1 MIQCKICSESF
12 NNDRSFHAHLKKHN
26 MYQAEYYCKHY
37 PRYSLY
43 YRQQIP
49 FKNKQQYFETEF
61 IDYNEFLKW
70 ENSNDAE
77 IVKAKCLEILKKRID
92 EKNYHFAPFYNEM
105 VTLNMPSLNIYKKY
119 FTSYTAACKLLNIEP
134 LFNKNI
140 PTAFHSVDVSQ
151 LPILV
156 DTREQDPL
164 SFTNTKVEKI
174 YVGDYLIAD
183 KKYFTNTFVD
193 RKSESDFLGTMAS
206 GIERFEREVQKAV
219 ELNCYLFVVIE
230 TNITTILINQKKYNR
245 KTNLEYVFHNM
256 RNLCHKYPRHIQ
268 FIFTGN
274 RNKSL
279 DIIPK
284 LLYHGKSLWQVD
296 IQYFLDN
303 ELGNWQPSAKEV
315 ALNFQ

>member
-12 NNDRSFHAHLKKHN
+12 NNDRAFHAHLKKHN
-26 MYQAEYYCKHY
+26 LYQAEYYCTHF

-43 YRQQIP
+43 YRQRIP

-61 IDYNEFLKW
+61 IDYSEFLKW
-70 ENSNDAE
+70 EKANNPE
-77 IVKAKCLEILKKRID
+77 IVELLKKRVD
-92 EKNYHFAPFYNEM
+92 QKSYRFAPFHNELI
-105 VTLNMPSLNIYKKY
+105 TLNMPSLTIYKKY
-119 FTSYTAACKLLNIEP
+119 FNSYTAACKLLNIEP
-134 LFNKNI
+134 LFNKNL
-140 PTAFHSVDVSQ
+140 PEVFKSTDVSK

-164 SFTNTKVEKI
+164 SFENTKVEKI

-206 GIERFEREVQKAV
+206 GIERFEREVQRAV
-219 ELNCYLFVVIE
+219 ELNCYLFVVVE
-230 TNITTILINQKKYNR
+230 TTIANILINQKKYNR

-256 RNLCHKYPRHIQ
+256 RSLCHKYPRHTQ
-268 FIFTGN
+268 FIFTGD

-279 DIIPK
+279 EIIPK

-296 IQYFLDN
+296 IQYFLDYV
-303 ELGNWQPSAKEV
+303 GNRESSTKEIT
-315 ALNFQ
+315 LNFQ

>member
-1 MIQCKICSESF
+1 MIQCKICNQSF

-26 MYQAEYYCKHY
+26 LYQAEYYCTHY

-43 YRQQIP
+43 YHQKIP

-61 IDYNEFLKW
+61 IDYNEFIKW
-70 ENSNDAE
+70 ESVNNPE
-77 IVKAKCLEILKKRID
+77 VVKNKCLEILKKRVD
-92 EKNYHFAPFYNEM
+92 EKQYHFAPFHNELT
-105 VTLNMPSLNIYKKY
+105 TLNMPSLNIYKKY
-119 FTSYTAACKLLNIEP
+119 FSSYTSACKLLNIQP
-134 LFNKNI
+134 LFNKNLPEDFKTTDI
-140 PTAFHSVDVSQ
+140 SD

-164 SFTNTKVEKI
+164 SFKNVKIEKI
-174 YVGDYLIAD
+174 FVGDYLIAD

-193 RKSESDFLGTMAS
+193 RKSEGDFLGTMTS
-206 GIERFEREVQKAV
+206 GIERFGRELQKAV
-219 ELNCYLFVVIE
+219 ELDCYLFVVIE
-230 TNITTILINQKKYNR
+230 SSISNIIINQKKYSR

-256 RNLCHKYPRHIQ
+256 RNLCHKYPRRIQ
-268 FIFTGN
+268 FIFSGS

-279 DIIPK
+279 EIIPK

>member
-26 MYQAEYYCKHY
+26 LYQAEYYCKYY

-49 FKNKQQYFETEF
+49 FKNKKQYFETEF
-61 IDYNEFLKW
+61 IDYNEFTKW
-70 ENSNDAE
+70 EKSNDQE
-77 IVKAKCLEILKKRID
+77 VVKTKCLQLLKNRVD
-92 EKNYHFAPFYNEM
+92 EKNYHFAPFHNEL

-119 FTSYTAACKLLNIEP
+119 FNSYTSACKLLNIEP
-134 LFNKNI
+134 LFNKNL
-140 PTAFHSVDVSQ
+140 PESFRTTDVSN

-164 SFTNTKVEKI
+164 DFKNTKVEKI
-174 YVGDYLIAD
+174 FVGDYLIAD
-183 KKYFTNTFVD
+183 RKYFTNTFVD

-206 GIERFEREVQKAV
+206 GIERFERELQKAV
-219 ELNCYLFVVIE
+219 ELDCYLFVVIE
-230 TNITTILINQKKYNR
+230 SSVSNILINQRKYNR

-256 RNLCHKYPRHIQ
+256 RNLCHKYPRRIQ

-279 DIIPK
+279 EIIPK

-303 ELGNWQPSAKEV
+303 ELGNWQPSTKEV
-315 ALNFQ
+315 SFNFQ

>member
-26 MYQAEYYCKHY
+26 LYQAEYYCKYY

-49 FKNKQQYFETEF
+49 FKNKKQYFETEF
-61 IDYNEFLKW
+61 IDYNEFTKW
-70 ENSNDAE
+70 EKSNDQE
-77 IVKAKCLEILKKRID
+77 VVKTKCLQLLKNRVD
-92 EKNYHFAPFYNEM
+92 EKNYHFAPFHNEL

-119 FTSYTAACKLLNIEP
+119 FNSYTSACKLLNIEP
-134 LFNKNI
+134 LFNKNL
-140 PTAFHSVDVSQ
+140 PESFRTTDVSN

-164 SFTNTKVEKI
+164 DFKNTKVEKI
-174 YVGDYLIAD
+174 FVGDYLIAD
-183 KKYFTNTFVD
+183 RKYFTNTFVD

-206 GIERFEREVQKAV
+206 GIERFERELQKAV
-219 ELNCYLFVVIE
+219 ELDCYLFVVIE
-230 TNITTILINQKKYNR
+230 SSVSNILINQRKYNR

-256 RNLCHKYPRHIQ
+256 RNLCHKYPRRIQ

-279 DIIPK
+279 EIIPK

-315 ALNFQ
+315 SLNFQ

>member
-1 MIQCKICSESF
+1 MIQCKICNESF

-26 MYQAEYYCKHY
+26 LYQAEYYCTHY

-43 YRQQIP
+43 YHQKIP

-61 IDYNEFLKW
+61 IDYSEFLKW
-70 ENSNDAE
+70 ESANNPE
-77 IVKAKCLEILKKRID
+77 IVKTKCLELLKKRVD
-92 EKNYHFAPFYNEM
+92 EKQYHFAPFHNELA
-105 VTLNMPSLNIYKKY
+105 TLNMPSLNIFKKY

-134 LFNKNI
+134 LFNKNL
-140 PTAFHSVDVSQ
+140 PEVFKSVDVSD

-164 SFTNTKVEKI
+164 QFKNTKVEKI
-174 YVGDYLIAD
+174 FVGDYLIAD
-183 KKYFTNTFVD
+183 KKHFTNTFVD
-193 RKSESDFLGTMAS
+193 RKSESDFLGTMGS
-206 GIERFEREVQKAV
+206 GIERFEREVQRAV
-219 ELNCYLFVVIE
+219 ELDCYLFVVVE
-230 TNITTILINQKKYNR
+230 TNISRIIINQKKYNR

-268 FIFTGN
+268 FVFTGN

-296 IQYFLDN
+296 LQYFLDN

>member
-26 MYQAEYYCKHY
+26 LYQAEYYCKYY

-49 FKNKQQYFETEF
+49 FKNKKQYFETEF
-61 IDYNEFLKW
+61 IDYNEFTKW
-70 ENSNDAE
+70 EKSNDQE
-77 IVKAKCLEILKKRID
+77 VVKAKCLQLLKNRVD
-92 EKNYHFAPFYNEM
+92 EKNYHFAPFHNEL

-119 FTSYTAACKLLNIEP
+119 FNSYTSACKLLNIEP
-134 LFNKNI
+134 LFNKNL
-140 PTAFHSVDVSQ
+140 PESFRTNDVSN

-164 SFTNTKVEKI
+164 DFKNTKVEKI
-174 YVGDYLIAD
+174 FVGDYLIAD
-183 KKYFTNTFVD
+183 RKYFTNTFVD

-206 GIERFEREVQKAV
+206 GIERFERELQKAV
-219 ELNCYLFVVIE
+219 ELDCYLFVVIE
-230 TNITTILINQKKYNR
+230 SSVSNILINQRKYNR

-256 RNLCHKYPRHIQ
+256 RNLCHKYPRRIQ

-279 DIIPK
+279 EIIPK

-303 ELGNWQPSAKEV
+303 ELGNWQPSTKEV
-315 ALNFQ
+315 SFNFQ

>member
-1 MIQCKICSESF
+1 MECKICNESF

-26 MYQAEYYCKHY
+26 IYQAEYYCKYY

-43 YRQQIP
+43 YHQQIP
-49 FKNKQQYFETEF
+49 FKNKQQYFDTEF
-61 IDYNEFLKW
+61 IDYSEFLKW
-70 ENSNDAE
+70 ESSNTPE
-77 IVKAKCLEILKKRID
+77 IVKTKSLNLLKKRID
-92 EKNYHFAPFYNEM
+92 EKNYHFAPFHNEL

-119 FTSYTAACKLLNIEP
+119 FASYTAACKLLNIEP
-134 LFNKNI
+134 LFNKNL
-140 PTAFHSVDVSQ
+140 PEVFKSADVSD

-164 SFTNTKVEKI
+164 QFKNTKIEKI
-174 YVGDYLIAD
+174 FVGDYLIAD
-183 KKYFTNTFVD
+183 KKHFTNTFVD

-206 GIERFEREVQKAV
+206 GIERFEREVQRAV
-219 ELNCYLFVVIE
+219 ELDCYLFVVVE
-230 TNITTILINQKKYNR
+230 TNISNILINQKKYNR

-256 RNLCHKYPRHIQ
+256 RNLCHKYPRRIQ
-268 FIFTGN
+268 FVFTGN

-303 ELGNWQPSAKEV
+303 ELGNWQPSTKEV